1 MDWTKIQVDLLQS
14 RKTDK
19 EILAITKYQLL
30 WAMLERQPD
39 ERVALCYM
47 TRKQL
52 NLALDYVSTIAQ
64 QVDNDIKSV
73 ENHRGR
79 QKKYYEKNQTL
90 SKNTDGHT
98 DGHTDALDKIR
109 EDIYR
114 ESNRDN
120 KGGMGGKEGE
130 KFTPPTETEVLAY
143 AKQMNDLAGTGG
155 FKCTEQQAL
164 LFHAYFERMK
174 WKDKNGT
181 PVYEW
186 EKAFKYWVRR
196 DEQNSYSKEQQD
208 GIPDTPRYV

>member
-1 MDWTKIQVDLLQS
+1 MKYRELTPNEIEAYNIGYKNGSRQAVIKVLEYETPEEKIFYRQGYNAGCQDRKRHNVSTNEIGSNVSNVSNVDS
-14 RKTDK
+14 YD
-19 EILAITKYQLL
+19 
-30 WAMLERQPD
+30 
-39 ERVALCYM
+39 
-47 TRKQL
+47 
-52 NLALDYVSTIAQ
+52 STIAINNAIAN
-64 QVDNDIKSV
+64 V
-73 ENHRGR
+73 
-79 QKKYYEKNQTL
+79 
-90 SKNTDGHT
+90 
-98 DGHTDALDKIR
+98 
-109 EDIYR
+109 
-114 ESNRDN
+114 DN
-120 KGGMGGKEGE
+120 KGGMGGKEGK

-208 GIPDTPRYV
+208 GIPDAPRYV